1 MSENKWD
8 KNISLKTEDILN
20 LAIEWVNENR
30 NGVSNYLYWAK
41 ELIERK
47 RGEGNISGDEK
58 ALFLIALVFY
68 MKPTYLR
75 SLLMHILDMVIDNE

>member
-1 MSENKWD
+1 MSENGWD
-8 KNISLKTEDILN
+8 KNISLKTEDVLN
-20 LAIEWVNENR
+20 LAVEWVHENR

-47 RGEGNISGDEK
+47 RGTGNILESEK
-58 ALFLIALVFY
+58 ILFLIAVVLY

-75 SLLMHILDMVIDNE
+75 SLLMHTLDMVIDNE

>member
-8 KNISLKTEDILN
+8 KNVSLKTEDILN
-20 LAIEWVNENR
+20 LAVEWVQNG

-47 RGEGNISGDEK
+47 RGTGNILESEK
-58 ALFLIALVFY
+58 ILFLIAVVLH

-75 SLLMHILDMVIDNE
+75 SLLMHTLDMVIDNE